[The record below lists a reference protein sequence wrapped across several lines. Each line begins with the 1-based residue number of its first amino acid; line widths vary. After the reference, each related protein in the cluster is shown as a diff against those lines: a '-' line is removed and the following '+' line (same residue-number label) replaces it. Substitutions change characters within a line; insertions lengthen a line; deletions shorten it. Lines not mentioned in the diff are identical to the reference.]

1 MEQEQAGVRFS
12 ISSPAPRRLRSIP
25 RGGLDFTIGVE
36 GSSRVILWPQP
47 LVAPFLNRAACDQ
60 QCHNERRCNSN
71 NQPRTQTTQY
81 TIAAVTQI
89 AAAVVRP
96 CTLLL
101 VGRCKITPA
110 PMKPTPVITP

>member
-25 RGGLDFTIGVE
+25 RGGLDFAIGVE

-47 LVAPFLNRAACDQ
+47 LVAPFLKRAACDQ

-81 TIAAVTQI
+81 THSSRDPDCRSLKWT
-89 AAAVVRP
+89 P
-96 CTLLL
+96 S
-101 VGRCKITPA
+101 VGPLEAIC
-110 PMKPTPVITP
+110 